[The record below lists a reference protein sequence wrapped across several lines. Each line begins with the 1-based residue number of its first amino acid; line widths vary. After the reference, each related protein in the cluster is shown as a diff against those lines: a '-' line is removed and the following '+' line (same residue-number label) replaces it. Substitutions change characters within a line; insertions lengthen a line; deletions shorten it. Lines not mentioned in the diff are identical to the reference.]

1 MSLIVK
7 LTEKKG
13 FSTAESKIADYIIA
27 NKEEILHLTVRE
39 LAKATYTG
47 SSTVMR
53 VVKKV
58 YDGSF
63 SDFKVDLA
71 YEFHNVRNSEQK
83 IQFQI
88 QKQET
93 AFSVMDK
100 IARVEKD
107 IIDQTRSL
115 QDYQQIE
122 RVTKLINEAIIIYVF
137 ADGINEQVGHEFKY
151 MMARIGK
158 AVDGVISKESRV
170 SFAKDKDEQWLE
182 VDLGKVENISH
193 FVINYESQ
201 VPAFKIQVAGKD
213 QLSQFEAGNKNG
225 NITKKDYEELE
236 KTYKDYLDLAKGEKI
251 SDEEIGRLLKEV
263 TELNDSIE
271 GYVIYSKDELNEL
284 YQSMLAYEEKDYTK
298 DSFAGFKDQLNTL
311 KDAID
316 QADDYQKVNDV
327 LKQLKELDSTL
338 VKLDRSKLEK
348 VIKKYQELKEEDY
361 TVDSWQQMK
370 EILYAAQAVYD
381 NPSLNQEDIDQAIAS
396 FDGIQLVQR
405 GNVDKLEELLASIK
419 ESDYTVVSWAQFDS
433 IYQEA
438 KQMVNDSCN
447 VDQKDVDEMIE
458 KVKDSMQL
466 LVKAGNID
474 DYQEA
479 VDKVNSK
486 VG

>member
-1 MSLIVK
+1 MSIIVK

-107 IIDQTRSL
+107 TIDQTRSL

-122 RVTKLINEAIIIYVF
+122 RVTKLINEATIIYVF

-158 AVDGVISKESRV
+158 AVEI
-170 SFAKDKDEQWLE
+170 AKDNFW
-182 VDLGKVENISH
+182 VS
-193 FVINYESQ
+193 
-201 VPAFKIQVAGKD
+201 
-213 QLSQFEAGNKNG
+213 
-225 NITKKDYEELE
+225 
-236 KTYKDYLDLAKGEKI
+236 
-251 SDEEIGRLLKEV
+251 
-263 TELNDSIE
+263 LNC
-271 GYVIYSKDELNEL
+271 LNETA
-284 YQSMLAYEEKDYTK
+284 QPLAIYINHREHHL
-298 DSFAGFKDQLNTL
+298 SL
-311 KDAID
+311 
-316 QADDYQKVNDV
+316 
-327 LKQLKELDSTL
+327 
-338 VKLDRSKLEK
+338 LEK
-348 VIKKYQELKEEDY
+348 VRLNHKIGIKAIAITGYTNSTFETCCQEIVSIPTGISYSDLAPVIYTTAIRYVLNIIVSCVIATNQSKSMDKLVDY
-361 TVDSWQQMK
+361 T
-370 EILYAAQAVYD
+370 
-381 NPSLNQEDIDQAIAS
+381 
-396 FDGIQLVQR
+396 
-405 GNVDKLEELLASIK
+405 ELSK
-419 ESDYTVVSWAQFDS
+419 TV
-433 IYQEA
+433 
-438 KQMVNDSCN
+438 K
-447 VDQKDVDEMIE
+447 
-458 KVKDSMQL
+458 
-466 LVKAGNID
+466 
-474 DYQEA
+474 
-479 VDKVNSK
+479 
-486 VG
+486 

>member
-1 MSLIVK
+1 MSIIVK

-107 IIDQTRSL
+107 TIDQTRSL

-122 RVTKLINEAIIIYVF
+122 RVTQLINEATIIYVF

-158 AVDGVISKESRV
+158 AVEI
-170 SFAKDKDEQWLE
+170 AKDDFWVSLNCLSETSRPLA
-182 VDLGKVENISH
+182 IY
-193 FVINYESQ
+193 INHREHH
-201 VPAFKIQVAGKD
+201 
-213 QLSQFEAGNKNG
+213 LS
-225 NITKKDYEELE
+225 L
-236 KTYKDYLDLAKGEKI
+236 
-251 SDEEIGRLLKEV
+251 
-263 TELNDSIE
+263 
-271 GYVIYSKDELNEL
+271 
-284 YQSMLAYEEKDYTK
+284 
-298 DSFAGFKDQLNTL
+298 
-311 KDAID
+311 
-316 QADDYQKVNDV
+316 
-327 LKQLKELDSTL
+327 
-338 VKLDRSKLEK
+338 LEK
-348 VIKKYQELKEEDY
+348 VRLNHKIGIKAIAITGYTNSTFETCCQEIVFIPTGISYSDLASVIYTTAIHYVLNIIVSCVIATNHSKCIDKLVDY
-361 TVDSWQQMK
+361 T
-370 EILYAAQAVYD
+370 
-381 NPSLNQEDIDQAIAS
+381 
-396 FDGIQLVQR
+396 
-405 GNVDKLEELLASIK
+405 ELSK
-419 ESDYTVVSWAQFDS
+419 TV
-433 IYQEA
+433 
-438 KQMVNDSCN
+438 K
-447 VDQKDVDEMIE
+447 
-458 KVKDSMQL
+458 
-466 LVKAGNID
+466 
-474 DYQEA
+474 
-479 VDKVNSK
+479 
-486 VG
+486 